1 MNILERFRLTGR
13 TALVTGCK
21 RGIGKAIA
29 LGLAEAGADI
39 VGVSAT
45 LEPRSAVEKAVTALG
60 RSFRGYAADFSNRE
74 ALYGFIRRSKQE
86 GPPIDIL
93 VNNAGTI
100 LRKPVAEHPDE
111 YWDKV
116 IETNVKEVKPEKVE
130 DPEEPPPDLEPIQF
144 DTNIDM
150 NTGNIAPTT
159 NMTMNLSSS
168 GMSSGDGEYLPIVKV
183 APIYP
188 RRAQTRG
195 ISGYCI
201 VEYVVTTTGAIRDPQ
216 TVDCQPKGI
225 FERASLK
232 ASEKFKYK
240 PRIVDGEPI
249 EVAGVQN
256 KFTFELEQ

>member
-1 MNILERFRLTGR
+1 MGSSIRVIVGGLLAVPVAIGLFYIMQS
-13 TALVTGCK
+13 LVDRDFEQQDTK
-21 RGIGKAIA
+21 SRKI
-29 LGLAEAGADI
+29 ADI
-39 VGVSAT
+39 VV
-45 LEPRSAVEKAVTALG
+45 P
-60 RSFRGYAADFSNRE
+60 
-74 ALYGFIRRSKQE
+74 
-86 GPPIDIL
+86 
-93 VNNAGTI
+93 
-100 LRKPVAEHPDE
+100 
-111 YWDKV
+111 DKV